1 MRHPRDRATLDQPHS
16 SRRKKLTMAA
26 RLIFGLGVGLAAG
39 YVLGTKAGRAKY
51 AEIKARAN
59 DVWHD
64 PHVQKA
70 VSDAGDLVREA
81 APVVQEKIADVAKAA
96 KEKVTGSSS
105 DASSS
110 ASSSP
115 ASSSSAD

>member
-1 MRHPRDRATLDQPHS
+1 
-16 SRRKKLTMAA
+16 MAS

-51 AEIKARAN
+51 TEIKSRAS
-59 DVWHD
+59 DVWND

-105 DASSS
+105 ESTPSAGTSS
-110 ASSSP
+110 AST
-115 ASSSSAD
+115 SSAS

>member
-1 MRHPRDRATLDQPHS
+1 
-16 SRRKKLTMAA
+16 MAA

-39 YVLGTKAGRAKY
+39 YVLGTRAGRAKY
-51 AEIKARAN
+51 TEIKARAN

-81 APVVQEKIADVAKAA
+81 APVVQEKIADFANAA

-105 DASSS
+105 DAAPAGSSS
-110 ASSSP
+110 
-115 ASSSSAD
+115 DK

>member
-1 MRHPRDRATLDQPHS
+1 
-16 SRRKKLTMAA
+16 MAA

-51 AEIKARAN
+51 TELKARAS

-81 APVVQEKIADVAKAA
+81 APVVQEKIVDVAKAA
-96 KEKVTGSSS
+96 KDKVTGSSS
-105 DASSS
+105 DGTSPTGSS
-110 ASSSP
+110 AS
-115 ASSSSAD
+115 

>member
-1 MRHPRDRATLDQPHS
+1 
-16 SRRKKLTMAA
+16 MAA

-51 AEIKARAN
+51 TELKARAS

-81 APVVQEKIADVAKAA
+81 APVVQEKLVDVAKAA
-96 KEKVTGSSS
+96 KDKVTGSSS
-105 DASSS
+105 TDTSPSTSS
-110 ASSSP
+110 ASS
-115 ASSSSAD
+115 AQAND

>member
-1 MRHPRDRATLDQPHS
+1 
-16 SRRKKLTMAA
+16 MAA

-39 YVLGTKAGRAKY
+39 YVLGTRAGRAKY
-51 AEIKARAN
+51 TEIKARAN

-105 DASSS
+105 DAAPAGSSS
-110 ASSSP
+110 DAAPAGSSS
-115 ASSSSAD
+115 DK

>member
-1 MRHPRDRATLDQPHS
+1 
-16 SRRKKLTMAA
+16 MAA

-51 AEIKARAN
+51 TEIKARAS

-81 APVVQEKIADVAKAA
+81 APVVQEKLVDVAKAA
-96 KEKVTGSSS
+96 KDKVTGSSS
-105 DASSS
+105 TDTSSPSTSS
-110 ASSSP
+110 ASS
-115 ASSSSAD
+115 ASSAQAND

>member
-1 MRHPRDRATLDQPHS
+1 
-16 SRRKKLTMAA
+16 MAA

-51 AEIKARAN
+51 TELKARAS

-81 APVVQEKIADVAKAA
+81 APVVQEKLVDVAKAA
-96 KEKVTGSSS
+96 KDKVTGSSS
-105 DASSS
+105 STDTSSPSTSS
-110 ASSSP
+110 ASSTP
-115 ASSSSAD
+115 SAQAND

>member
-1 MRHPRDRATLDQPHS
+1 
-16 SRRKKLTMAA
+16 MAS

-51 AEIKARAN
+51 AEIKSRAS
-59 DVWHD
+59 DVWND

-81 APVVQEKIADVAKAA
+81 APVVQEKLVGVAKAA
-96 KEKVTGSSS
+96 KDKVTGSSS
-105 DASSS
+105 QATPSTGTSS
-110 ASSSP
+110 AS
-115 ASSSSAD
+115 

>member
-1 MRHPRDRATLDQPHS
+1 
-16 SRRKKLTMAA
+16 MAA

-39 YVLGTKAGRAKY
+39 YVLGTRAGRTKY

-59 DVWHD
+59 DVWRD

-105 DASSS
+105 DGASPAGPPSANSSS
-110 ASSSP
+110 AN
-115 ASSSSAD
+115 

>member
-1 MRHPRDRATLDQPHS
+1 
-16 SRRKKLTMAA
+16 MAS

-51 AEIKARAN
+51 NELRAKAS

-81 APVVQEKIADVAKAA
+81 APVVQEKLVDVAKAA
-96 KEKVTGSSS
+96 KDKVTGSSS
-105 DASSS
+105 TDTPSTPSTSS
-110 ASSSP
+110 AQ
-115 ASSSSAD
+115 AND

>member
-1 MRHPRDRATLDQPHS
+1 
-16 SRRKKLTMAA
+16 MAA

-51 AEIKARAN
+51 TELKARAS

-81 APVVQEKIADVAKAA
+81 APVVQEKLVDVAKAA
-96 KEKVTGSSS
+96 KDKVTGSPS
-105 DASSS
+105 DGTSPADSSS
-110 ASSSP
+110 AS
-115 ASSSSAD
+115 

>member
-1 MRHPRDRATLDQPHS
+1 
-16 SRRKKLTMAA
+16 MAS

-51 AEIKARAN
+51 NELRAKAS

-96 KEKVTGSSS
+96 KDKVAGASKPANGSSE
-105 DASSS
+105 
-110 ASSSP
+110 
-115 ASSSSAD
+115 

>member
-1 MRHPRDRATLDQPHS
+1 
-16 SRRKKLTMAA
+16 MAA

-51 AEIKARAN
+51 TELKARAN
-59 DVWHD
+59 DVWND

-81 APVVQEKIADVAKAA
+81 APVVQEKLADVAKAA
-96 KEKVTGSSS
+96 KEKVTGSSN
-105 DASSS
+105 DAAPTTGTSS
-110 ASSSP
+110 AS
-115 ASSSSAD
+115 

>member
-1 MRHPRDRATLDQPHS
+1 
-16 SRRKKLTMAA
+16 MAS

-51 AEIKARAN
+51 NELRAKAS

-81 APVVQEKIADVAKAA
+81 APVVQEKIVDVAKAA
-96 KEKVTGSSS
+96 KDKVAGASKPASGSSE
-105 DASSS
+105 
-110 ASSSP
+110 
-115 ASSSSAD
+115 

>member
-1 MRHPRDRATLDQPHS
+1 
-16 SRRKKLTMAA
+16 MAA

-39 YVLGTKAGRAKY
+39 YVLGTRAGRAKY
-51 AEIKARAN
+51 TEIKARAN

-70 VSDAGDLVREA
+70 VSNAGDLVREA

-96 KEKVTGSSS
+96 KEKVAGSSS
-105 DASSS
+105 DAAPAGSSS
-110 ASSSP
+110 
-115 ASSSSAD
+115 DK

>member
-1 MRHPRDRATLDQPHS
+1 
-16 SRRKKLTMAA
+16 MAA

-51 AEIKARAN
+51 AQIKSRAN
-59 DVWHD
+59 EVWHD

-105 DASSS
+105 DGPSTSADSTSANSSS
-110 ASSSP
+110 TS
-115 ASSSSAD
+115 

>member
-1 MRHPRDRATLDQPHS
+1 
-16 SRRKKLTMAA
+16 MAA

-51 AEIKARAN
+51 TELKARAN
-59 DVWHD
+59 DVWND

-81 APVVQEKIADVAKAA
+81 APVVQEKLVDVVKAA
-96 KEKVTGSSS
+96 KDKVTGSSS
-105 DASSS
+105 TDTSSPSAPS
-110 ASSSP
+110 ASS
-115 ASSSSAD
+115 AQANG

>member
-1 MRHPRDRATLDQPHS
+1 
-16 SRRKKLTMAA
+16 MAA

-51 AEIKARAN
+51 TEIKARAS

-81 APVVQEKIADVAKAA
+81 APVVQEKLVDVAKAA
-96 KEKVTGSSS
+96 KDKVTGSSS
-105 DASSS
+105 TDTSSPSTSTASS
-110 ASSSP
+110 ASS
-115 ASSSSAD
+115 AQAND

>member
-1 MRHPRDRATLDQPHS
+1 
-16 SRRKKLTMAA
+16 MAA

-51 AEIKARAN
+51 TELKARAS

-81 APVVQEKIADVAKAA
+81 APVVQEKLVDVAKAA
-96 KEKVTGSSS
+96 KDKVTGSSS
-105 DASSS
+105 TDTSSPSAASTPSTSS
-110 ASSSP
+110 AQ
-115 ASSSSAD
+115 AND

>member
-1 MRHPRDRATLDQPHS
+1 
-16 SRRKKLTMAA
+16 MAS
-26 RLIFGLGVGLAAG
+26 RLIFGLGLGLAAG

-51 AEIKARAN
+51 TELKARAS

-81 APVVQEKIADVAKAA
+81 APVVQEKLADVAKAA
-96 KEKVTGSSS
+96 KDKVTGSSS
-105 DASSS
+105 TDGSSTS
-110 ASSSP
+110 PSPSSN
-115 ASSSSAD
+115 

>member
-1 MRHPRDRATLDQPHS
+1 
-16 SRRKKLTMAA
+16 MAS

-39 YVLGTKAGRAKY
+39 YVLGTRAGRTKY
-51 AEIKARAN
+51 AELKSRAS

-70 VSDAGDLVREA
+70 VSDAGDMVREA

-96 KEKVTGSSS
+96 KDKVTGSSS
-105 DASSS
+105 PNSVS
-110 ASSSP
+110 
-115 ASSSSAD
+115 

>member
-1 MRHPRDRATLDQPHS
+1 
-16 SRRKKLTMAA
+16 MAA

-51 AEIKARAN
+51 TELKARAS

-70 VSDAGDLVREA
+70 VSDAGDLVLEA
-81 APVVQEKIADVAKAA
+81 APVVQEKLVDVAKAA
-96 KEKVTGSSS
+96 KDKVTGSSPA
-105 DASSS
+105 DTSSTS
-110 ASSSP
+110 
-115 ASSSSAD
+115 SSSSAQANG

>member
-1 MRHPRDRATLDQPHS
+1 MAT
-16 SRRKKLTMAA
+16 

-39 YVLGTKAGRAKY
+39 YVLGTRAGRAKY
-51 AEIKARAN
+51 AELKSRAS

-70 VSDAGDLVREA
+70 VSDAGDMVREA

-96 KEKVTGSSS
+96 KDRVTGSSTPS
-105 DASSS
+105 GS
-110 ASSSP
+110 AG
-115 ASSSSAD
+115 

>member
-1 MRHPRDRATLDQPHS
+1 
-16 SRRKKLTMAA
+16 MAA

-51 AEIKARAN
+51 TELKARAS

-81 APVVQEKIADVAKAA
+81 APVVQEKLVDVAKAA
-96 KEKVTGSSS
+96 KDKVTGSSS
-105 DASSS
+105 TDTSSPSTSS
-110 ASSSP
+110 ASS
-115 ASSSSAD
+115 AQAND

>member
-1 MRHPRDRATLDQPHS
+1 
-16 SRRKKLTMAA
+16 MAA

-51 AEIKARAN
+51 TEIKSRASG
-59 DVWHD
+59 VWND

-105 DASSS
+105 TEE
-110 ASSSP
+110 SSSP
-115 ASSSSAD
+115 SSQPTA

>member
-1 MRHPRDRATLDQPHS
+1 
-16 SRRKKLTMAA
+16 MAA

-51 AEIKARAN
+51 TELKARAS

-105 DASSS
+105 EGAPSSGPS
-110 ASSSP
+110 AN
-115 ASSSSAD
+115 

>member
-1 MRHPRDRATLDQPHS
+1 
-16 SRRKKLTMAA
+16 MAS

-51 AEIKARAN
+51 NELMAKAS

-70 VSDAGDLVREA
+70 VSDAGDLVRDA

-96 KEKVTGSSS
+96 KDKVAG
-105 DASSS
+105 ASKPTSR
-110 ASSSP
+110 ASE
-115 ASSSSAD
+115 

>member
-1 MRHPRDRATLDQPHS
+1 
-16 SRRKKLTMAA
+16 MAA

-51 AEIKARAN
+51 TELKARAS

-81 APVVQEKIADVAKAA
+81 APVVQEKLVDVAKAA
-96 KEKVTGSSS
+96 KDKVTGSSS
-105 DASSS
+105 ADTSPSTSSPSS
-110 ASSSP
+110 AQ
-115 ASSSSAD
+115 AND

>member
-1 MRHPRDRATLDQPHS
+1 MA
-16 SRRKKLTMAA
+16 SRIL
-26 RLIFGLGVGLAAG
+26 FGLGVGLAAG

-51 AEIKARAN
+51 TELKSRAS

-81 APVVQEKIADVAKAA
+81 APVVQEKLADVAKAA
-96 KEKVTGSSS
+96 KDKVTGSSS
-105 DASSS
+105 SESSS
-110 ASSSP
+110 TGSPSTPAPSSSN
-115 ASSSSAD
+115 

>member
-1 MRHPRDRATLDQPHS
+1 
-16 SRRKKLTMAA
+16 MAA

-70 VSDAGDLVREA
+70 VADAGDLVREA

-110 ASSSP
+110 ASPSSASSSP